1 MSVLEPTSASTSL
14 PVAPVRPVRLTGR
27 AGSLREPLRS
37 PVSGAECVYWRL
49 RIVEELEPMLR
60 LVHEVA
66 SSEPF
71 EMLEVADARGPLRL
85 AGMGEGEDA
94 GRSSG
99 ALRIRIVPSSS
110 EIRAPAALH
119 RPGSPGAQAAAR
131 HFELEGAL
139 CVEEILVRPGEELV
153 ADGSLENRAGGAA
166 PFRTTA
172 DGHELLGALV
182 RLPGRS
188 ALGPVLLPW
197 ALGTAAALLG
207 GVGAIG
213 WAAAHAELF
222 PRWRHAVAQ
231 PVRSVIRPVRF
242 ERRHFSVP

>member
-1 MSVLEPTSASTSL
+1 MSVPVPTSL
-14 PVAPVRPVRLTGR
+14 PVAATRPVRLTGR
-27 AGSLREPLRS
+27 AASLREPLRS
-37 PVSGAECVYWRL
+37 PASGAECVYWRL

-60 LVHEVA
+60 LVHEIA

-71 EMLEVADARGPLRL
+71 EMIEVADARGPLRL
-85 AGMGEGEDA
+85 GGMGAGGDA
-94 GRSSG
+94 APSG
-99 ALRIRIVPSSS
+99 APRVRIVPSSS
-110 EIRAPAALH
+110 DIRGSAALY

-131 HFELEGAL
+131 HFDLEGAL
-139 CVEEILVRPGEELV
+139 CVEEILVRPGEEMV
-153 ADGSLENRAGGAA
+153 ADGILENSEGGAA
-166 PFRTTA
+166 PFRSTA

-207 GVGAIG
+207 GVSAVG

-231 PVRSVIRPVRF
+231 PVRSVIRPARF